1 MKNMIRIE
9 TMEPKKRLRIEY
21 MAGNFCNYKC
31 SYCGPWAN
39 GGDVRWPKDFDML
52 VKHFRHLLN
61 FYVRNGRDEFE
72 INILGGEPSL
82 WPDIVKFARIMKL
95 EYNAKITMTTNG
107 SRTLRWWEENADAF
121 DKILFSYHHSEA
133 NLDHFINVLD
143 LVYDKGIPLNALVL
157 MDPNHWDEI
166 ISAIETMKSTSRN
179 SWFICAMEV
188 HPPQYTQE
196 QREIFKKHVKR
207 MPPIFRLIKNEY
219 KNILKGKTKVIF
231 DDGSKEGVE
240 RNYFSVNDLNN
251 FEGWMCNIGIENLN
265 IKADGKLTGVCDN
278 RLFNENIFYNLYDP
292 KFTEKFNPQL
302 VPTVCEKNKC
312 WCQPEMLM
320 TKWKL

>member
-1 MKNMIRIE
+1 MKKIIRIE
-9 TMEPKKRLRIEY
+9 TMENKKRLRIEY

-39 GGDVRWPKDFDML
+39 GGDARWPTDFDML
-52 VKHFRHLLN
+52 IKHFRHLLD
-61 FYVRNGRDEFE
+61 FYVRNGRDKFE

-82 WPDIVKFARIMKL
+82 WPDIVKFARIMKS

-107 SRTLRWWEENADAF
+107 SRTLRWWEENANAF
-121 DKILFSYHHSEA
+121 DKILFSYHHTEA
-133 NLDHFINVLD
+133 KLDHYINVLD
-143 LVYDKGIPLNALVL
+143 LVYDKGIAMNALVL
-157 MDPNHWDEI
+157 MDPKHWDEI
-166 ISAIETMKSTSRN
+166 VTAIETMKSTSRN

-207 MPPIFRLIKNEY
+207 RPPIFRLIKNEY
-219 KNILKGKTKVIF
+219 ENILKGKTTVIF
-231 DDGSKEGVE
+231 DDSSKEKVE

-251 FEGWMCNIGIENLN
+251 FEGWMCNIGVENIN
-265 IKADGKLTGVCDN
+265 IRADGKLTGGCEN

-292 KFTEKFNPQL
+292 KFTEKFNPKL
-302 VPTVCEKNKC
+302 IPTVCEKTKC

>member
-1 MKNMIRIE
+1 MKEIIRIE
-9 TMEPKKRLRIEY
+9 TMESKKRLRIEY
-21 MAGNFCNYKC
+21 MAGNFCNYAC
-31 SYCGPWAN
+31 SYCGPEAN
-39 GGDVRWPKDFDML
+39 GGNVRWPKDFDML
-52 VKHFRHLLN
+52 VKHFRHLLD
-61 FYVRNGRDEFE
+61 FYVRNGRDKFE

-121 DKILFSYHHSEA
+121 DKILFSYHHSETT
-133 NLDHFINVLD
+133 LDHYINVLD
-143 LVYDKGIPLNALVL
+143 LVYDKGIALNALVM
-157 MDPNHWDEI
+157 MDPDHWDDI
-166 ISAIETMKSTSRN
+166 ITAIKTMKATSRN
-179 SWFICAMEV
+179 SWFISIMEV
-188 HPPQYTQE
+188 HPPRYTQE

-219 KNILKGKTKVIF
+219 ENILKGKTKVIF
-231 DDGSKEGVE
+231 DDGSKEKVE
-240 RNYFSVNDLNN
+240 RNYFSVNNLNN
-251 FEGWMCNIGIENLN
+251 FEGWMCNVGVENIN

-278 RLFNENIFYNLYDP
+278 RLFNENMFYNLYDP
-292 KFTEKFNPQL
+292 NFTEKFNPRL

-312 WCQPEMLM
+312 WCQPEILM

>member
-1 MKNMIRIE
+1 MKKIIKIE

-21 MAGNFCNYKC
+21 MAGNYCNFKC
-31 SYCGPWAN
+31 NYCGPWAN

-82 WPDIVKFARIMKL
+82 WPDIIKFARIIKS
-95 EYNAKITMTTNG
+95 EYNAKITMSSNG
-107 SRTLRWWEENADAF
+107 SRTLRWWDENADAF
-121 DKILFSYHHSEA
+121 DKILFSYHHTEA
-133 NLDHFINVLD
+133 DLKHYINVLD
-143 LVYDKGIPLNALVL
+143 LVYNKGIAINGLIL
-157 MDPNHWDEI
+157 MDPNYWDEI
-166 ISAIETMKSTSRN
+166 IAAMDIMKATSQN

-188 HPPQYTQE
+188 HPPKYTQE

-207 MPPIFRLIKNEY
+207 RPPIFRLIKNEY
-219 KNILKGKTKVIF
+219 DNILKGKTTVIF
-231 DDGSKEGVE
+231 DDGSKKKVE
-240 RNYFSVNDLNN
+240 RNYFSINDLNN

-265 IKADGKLTGVCDN
+265 IKADGKLTGTCDN
-278 RLFNENIFYNLYDP
+278 RLFDENIFYNLYDP
-292 KFTEKFNPQL
+292 KFTENFNPKL
-302 VPTVCEKNKC
+302 IPTVCEKDKC

-320 TKWKL
+320 TKWKI